1 MKQQA
6 DKRRKETKEWKKEA
20 KMMLSMKDLVFK
32 ERLAKR
38 LLTSMKIYPV
48 VNISQVVR
56 ASGGLE
62 SRRSETG
69 RDG

>member
-1 MKQQA
+1 
-6 DKRRKETKEWKKEA
+6 
-20 KMMLSMKDLVFK
+20 MLSMKDLVFK

-62 SRRSETG
+62 SRRSKTG
-69 RDG
+69 RGG